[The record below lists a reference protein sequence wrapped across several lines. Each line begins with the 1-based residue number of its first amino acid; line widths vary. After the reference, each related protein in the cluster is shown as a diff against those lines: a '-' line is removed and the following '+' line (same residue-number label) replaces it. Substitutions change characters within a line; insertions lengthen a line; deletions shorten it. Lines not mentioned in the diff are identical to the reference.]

1 MGVELGL
8 QIFCLGGMGGA
19 YIEQATDDGEDDDCG
34 DGNDDAVLVTSISA
48 GAVCDGIGVRYQ
60 LQALRAETT
69 GFMVMMLVGV
79 AEGGGGDAQRRRF
92 LVGP

>member
-1 MGVELGL
+1 M
-8 QIFCLGGMGGA
+8 
-19 YIEQATDDGEDDDCG
+19 
-34 DGNDDAVLVTSISA
+34 VTSVSA
-48 GAVCDGIGVRYQ
+48 GAVCEGDWGGGEWKGVRYQ